1 MMDYLTRSGIK
12 KQIKFASDIE
22 RPDPKPFVKEIELF
36 NEFNKR
42 NPRADGGRIEFSEAG
57 LAKQK
62 IAAKKYGM
70 SLEEYQNLSQQE
82 KTRLKDRA
90 KREAAKAKG
99 ISVDGVKVS
108 KNIRKLPNGT
118 FRFETEAGGGF
129 NKIFPKGTTLKQAE
143 DFRDEKLKEFGIEK
157 GKIKKGPNPK
167 RGKYV
172 GVKNQ
177 KHIKFN
183 GVTYQVA
190 VQRMKD
196 GKMVTEKPF
205 YTSSLKE
212 AKKVRDERVAKSPP
226 KVQKGVF
233 NPDREKEKRKIDERR
248 TIQKLKEGRTGI
260 KYKAPKGYQV
270 HHLLPLTLAGPDTN
284 TRDLAVISAQMN
296 QEISQFDKPIKNLT
310 EEAALLDYNGDR
322 DNAFKRLKEINQ
334 ELNDIVKK
342 GVKKLG
348 PKYKGLI
355 GFNEIIPIPDEN
367 GQIFQLQFKPTG
379 IDFKKSIAKDI
390 KVPEKVKKLS
400 TPALQ
405 KLAAEAPMVAANPFF
420 SPGVLGEAFKS
431 IPTPLGAVGLTAG
444 FGVDPTSA
452 IDRASIAAEAAFAP
466 ALVKQ
471 SAKMG
476 AAQRLF
482 NLGLTPKLAMRAAR
496 IASPLGIASLG
507 AEGLYQAGKFTKRRL
522 DELRALT
529 PEQRTELRRQ
539 GARQA
544 FDPFQAA
551 GGGIAKQAGDSS
563 GRPPESGPN
572 PQGLQGLMKR
582 VRNR

>member
-1 MMDYLTRSGIK
+1 MKLG
-12 KQIKFASDIE
+12 
-22 RPDPKPFVKEIELF
+22 PKEIKVVNQYFVRPVKNKLKEIFMKKGLPQLKTPDEIQRPQRALDKEAIDDF
-36 NEFNKR
+36 MKR
-42 NPRADGGRIEFSEAG
+42 NPKAEGGRISFEKAGEVKDFSSLKNIRLSEGGNFRFDSEAG
-57 LAKQK
+57 GKFFT
-62 IAAKKYGM
+62 
-70 SLEEYQNLSQQE
+70 
-82 KTRLKDRA
+82 KTFPADTDLKDVIKFRDNYLSG
-90 KREAAKAKG
+90 KG
-99 ISVDGVKVS
+99 IE
-108 KNIRKLPNGT
+108 P
-118 FRFETEAGGGF
+118 
-129 NKIFPKGTTLKQAE
+129 
-143 DFRDEKLKEFGIEK
+143 

-205 YTSSLKE
+205 YTTSLTE
-212 AKKVRDERVAKSPP
+212 AKKVRDQRVSKSPP
-226 KVQKGVF
+226 KIQKGVF

-248 TIQKLKEGRTGI
+248 TIQKTKEGRKNI
-260 KYKAPKGYQV
+260 AYKAPKGYQV

-296 QEISQFDKPIKNLT
+296 QEIAQFDKPIKNLT

-322 DNAFKRLKEINQ
+322 KNALKRLKEINQ

-348 PKYKGLI
+348 PKYEGLI
-355 GFNEIIPIPDEN
+355 GFNELVPVYDAN
-367 GQIFQLQFKPTG
+367 GAVVETSYKPVG
-379 IDFKKSIAKDI
+379 IDFKKSIAKNI
-390 KVPEKVKKLS
+390 KVPEKVKNLS

-405 KLAAEAPMVAANPFF
+405 KLAAEAPMFSANPFF
-420 SPGVLGEAFKS
+420 SPGILKEAFKQL
-431 IPTPLGAVGLTAG
+431 PTPAGAVALTAG

-452 IDRASIAAEAAFAP
+452 IDRAGLAAEAAFAP

-471 SAKMG
+471 AAKLG
-476 AAQRLF
+476 SVGQKIA
-482 NLGLTPKLAMRAAR
+482 NLGLTPAMAARVAR

-507 AEGLYQAGKFTKRRL
+507 AEGLYQAGKFTKRRI
-522 DELRALT
+522 DELRSMT
-529 PEQRTELRRQ
+529 PEQRTELRNQ

-563 GRPPESGPN
+563 GRPPEKGPN
-572 PQGLQGLMKR
+572 SQGLPGLLKR
-582 VRNR
+582 VRNL

>member
-1 MMDYLTRSGIK
+1 MKLG
-12 KQIKFASDIE
+12 
-22 RPDPKPFVKEIELF
+22 PKEIKVVNEYFVRPVKNRLKEIF
-36 NEFNKR
+36 MKKGLPQLRTADEIKQPPVRKDVEDIQAINEFNKR
-42 NPRADGGRIEFSEAG
+42 NPRADGGRIPFQKAGEVKDFSSLKNIRLSEGGKFRFDSEAG
-57 LAKQK
+57 GKFFT
-62 IAAKKYGM
+62 
-70 SLEEYQNLSQQE
+70 
-82 KTRLKDRA
+82 KTFPADTDLKEVIKFRDNYLLG
-90 KREAAKAKG
+90 KG
-99 ISVDGVKVS
+99 IE
-108 KNIRKLPNGT
+108 P
-118 FRFETEAGGGF
+118 
-129 NKIFPKGTTLKQAE
+129 
-143 DFRDEKLKEFGIEK
+143 
-157 GKIKKGPNPK
+157 GKKMKGPNPK

-172 GVKNQ
+172 GINE

-205 YTSSLKE
+205 YTTSLTK
-212 AKKVRDERVAKSPP
+212 AKKIRDQRVAKTPP
-226 KVQKGVF
+226 KIQKGVF

-248 TIQKLKEGRTGI
+248 TIQKVKEGRTNI
-260 KYKAPKGYQV
+260 AYKAPKGYQV

-367 GQIFQLQFKPTG
+367 GQIFSLDFKPVG
-379 IDFKKSIAKDI
+379 IDFKKSIAKNL
-390 KVPEKVKKLS
+390 KVPEKVKNIS

-405 KLAAEAPMVAANPFF
+405 KLAAEAPMVAANPMF
-420 SPGVLGEAFKS
+420 SPGILKEAFKQA
-431 IPTPLGAVGLTAG
+431 PTLAGAGVLNLL

-452 IDRASIAAEAAFAP
+452 IDRASISAEAAFAP
-466 ALVKQ
+466 QLVKQ
-471 SAKMG
+471 AAKLGSVGQRIANIGLSPAM
-476 AAQRLF
+476 AA
-482 NLGLTPKLAMRAAR
+482 RAAR
-496 IASPLGIASLG
+496 IASPIGIASLA
-507 AEGLYQAGKFTKRRL
+507 AEGLYQGGKFTKKRIE
-522 DELRALT
+522 ELRSMT
-529 PEQRTELRRQ
+529 PEQRAELRRQ
-539 GARQA
+539 GEAQA

-551 GGGIAKQAGDSS
+551 GGGIAKLAGDRS
-563 GRPPESGPN
+563 GAMLTSMN
-572 PQGLQGLMKR
+572 PDKDGLLSLMKR
-582 VRNR
+582 GKK